1 MTEGASIPRAA
12 TTGVWADVD
21 PREAASRGATLAAEA
36 SGLLPF
42 PLMSTPAAG
51 GTRWAAD
58 ALGMATQLLP
68 DLPVDIGPVGWRL
81 LGGRAAT
88 AARTLD
94 ARREQSRIGRV
105 LDALGEYAESSG
117 LPVLVSVPGPWTLV
131 RRLGLPDESPVLRD
145 AGARRDVLQSYAQG
159 LLDLRERIHRIVG
172 GGAVPEVP
180 ADSEVPAESEAA
192 AALAAAAV
200 DPAGSP
206 ATATGSSGA
215 DSPAAS
221 SSASPAASP
230 TASSAAS
237 PVASSVDPLNRIR
250 IRLVEEDLDAI
261 LTGTVPTVSGFR
273 TLPAVPDT
281 QVLAAL
287 RSVVARTGPGTILS
301 LPDAGTVRVSGK
313 DVAHT
318 QLAADAGIDH
328 LAIPAPRAT
337 DAAAAQLSRWERLA
351 EWTEAGRR
359 LWLRVPATAA
369 SAPEA
374 VSSWVETIARPWTAV
389 GMGRSGLADF
399 GILTGEELP
408 IGARPLLPEIARPAR
423 SRTHVQMA
431 AALARAFEDQAE

>member
-1 MTEGASIPRAA
+1 MTDGAAMTRAA

-42 PLMSTPAAG
+42 PLMSAPAAG

-94 ARREQSRIGRV
+94 ARREQSRVGRA
-105 LDALGEYAESSG
+105 LDALGEYAESSE

-145 AGARRDVLQSYAQG
+145 AGARRDVVQSYAQG

-172 GGAVPEVP
+172 GGAAPE
-180 ADSEVPAESEAA
+180 AAAESVAA

-215 DSPAAS
+215 V
-221 SSASPAASP
+221 SPAASP
-230 TASSAAS
+230 A
-237 PVASSVDPLNRIR
+237 DPLDRIR
-250 IRLVEEDLDAI
+250 MRLVEEDLDAI

-351 EWTEAGRR
+351 EWTEAGRG

-374 VSSWVETIARPWTAV
+374 VSSWVEVIARPWTAV
-389 GMGRSGLADF
+389 GMGRSGLAGF

-408 IGARPLLPEIARPAR
+408 IGARPLLPEIAGPER

-431 AALARAFEDQAE
+431 AALARAFADQAE

>member
-1 MTEGASIPRAA
+1 MTDGASIPRAA

-36 SGLLPF
+36 PGLLSF
-42 PLMSTPAAG
+42 PLMSAPAAG
-51 GTRWAAD
+51 GTRWACD

-68 DLPVDIGPVGWRL
+68 ELPVDIGPAGWRL

-88 AARTLD
+88 AAHTLD
-94 ARREQSRIGRV
+94 ARREQSRIGRA
-105 LDALGEYAESSG
+105 LDALGEYAESSH

-131 RRLGLPDESPVLRD
+131 RRLGLPDGSPVLRD

-159 LLDLRERIHRIVG
+159 LLGLRERIQRIVG
-172 GGAVPEVP
+172 GGPAPE
-180 ADSEVPAESEAA
+180 A
-192 AALAAAAV
+192 
-200 DPAGSP
+200 
-206 ATATGSSGA
+206 
-215 DSPAAS
+215 PAAS
-221 SSASPAASP
+221 DVAAASGAEARAGSLATAAGSSA

-237 PVASSVDPLNRIR
+237 SSDPLDRVR

-281 QVLAAL
+281 HVQAAL
-287 RSVVARTGPGTILS
+287 QSVVARTGPRTILS
-301 LPDAGTVRVSGK
+301 LPDAGTVKISGK
-313 DVAHT
+313 DVVHT
-318 QLAADAGIDH
+318 QLALDAGIDH
-328 LAIPAPRAT
+328 LAIPAPRAAE
-337 DAAAAQLSRWERLA
+337 AAAAQLSRWERLA
-351 EWTEAGRR
+351 EWTEAGRG

-374 VSSWVETIARPWTAV
+374 VTGWVETIARPWTAV
-389 GMGRSGLADF
+389 GMGRSGLAGF

-408 IGARPLLPEIARPAR
+408 IGSHPLLSETAGPAR

-431 AALARAFEDQAE
+431 GALARAFADQAE

>member
-1 MTEGASIPRAA
+1 MTDGAPNPRAA
-12 TTGVWADVD
+12 TTGVWADAD
-21 PREAASRGATLAAEA
+21 PREAASRGASLAAEA

-42 PLMSTPAAG
+42 PLMSAPAAG
-51 GTRWAAD
+51 GTRWACD

-68 DLPVDIGPVGWRL
+68 DLPTDTGQAGWRL

-94 ARREQSRIGRV
+94 ARREQSRVGRA
-105 LDALGEYAESSG
+105 LDALGEYAESSH

-172 GGAVPEVP
+172 GGPAPE
-180 ADSEVPAESEAA
+180 A
-192 AALAAAAV
+192 
-200 DPAGSP
+200 PAGPSAP
-206 ATATGSSGA
+206 DP
-215 DSPAAS
+215 DSLDR
-221 SSASPAASP
+221 
-230 TASSAAS
+230 
-237 PVASSVDPLNRIR
+237 VR

-281 QVLAAL
+281 HVLAAL
-287 RSVVARTGPGTILS
+287 RSVVARTGPHTILS
-301 LPDAGTVRVSGK
+301 LPEAGTVRISGK
-313 DVAHT
+313 EVAHT

-337 DAAAAQLSRWERLA
+337 EAPAAQLRRWERLA
-351 EWTEAGRR
+351 EWTEAGRG

-374 VSSWVETIARPWTAV
+374 VSGWVETIARPWTAV
-389 GMGRSGLADF
+389 GMGRSGLAGF

-408 IGARPLLPEIARPAR
+408 IGSQPLLPETAGPER

-431 AALARAFEDQAE
+431 GALARAFADQAE